1 MSNFIRFK
9 KAAVRTYVIAK
20 VAELENGVG
29 AFDSKDE
36 MVGFVRQTDPVKKTK
51 IVEMLLDCL
60 DPKKKFKAPDL
71 LSMEEPEHA

>member
-20 VAELENGVG
+20 VVELDNGVG
-29 AFDSKDE
+29 AYDSQDE
-36 MVGFVRQTDPVKKTK
+36 MIGFVRQTDAAKKTK
-51 IVEMLLDCL
+51 IVDLLLDCL

-71 LSMEEPEHA
+71 QSLEEAE